1 MLLFRIAAPPPLPAV
16 FLVCRDYRVVSLW
29 ARHPTTG
36 APLPE
41 AVFAAYLAERRAFRA
56 LELQECIVQSLVDL
70 AVHGDAALTNSM
82 LQGGLQLNRLL
93 HDPRLDVATHVR
105 TALQPQS
112 GAGAASAAAAAA
124 RDASHSSRRQQQ
136 QHDAWAIDL
145 PVRHDIDTGKE
156 PPMQPLPPLTTA
168 ERSAWHRTN
177 VPSLA
182 AAIAEQYAFIPPV
195 PQSHAHAGLMHL
207 FTYGGGYYAYM

>member
-1 MLLFRIAAPPPLPAV
+1 VLSRRRHRCWCH
-16 FLVCRDYRVVSLW
+16 CRDYRVVSLW
-29 ARHPTTG
+29 ARHPATG

-70 AVHGDAALTNSM
+70 AIHGDAALTNNM

-105 TALQPQS
+105 TALQPLPR
-112 GAGAASAAAAAA
+112 AGAASAAAAAA
-124 RDASHSSRRQQQ
+124 RDASKSGRPH
-136 QHDAWAIDL
+136 HDVDAWTIDL
-145 PVRHDIDTGKE
+145 PVRHDIETGKE

-182 AAIAEQYAFIPPV
+182 AAIAEQYAFVPPV